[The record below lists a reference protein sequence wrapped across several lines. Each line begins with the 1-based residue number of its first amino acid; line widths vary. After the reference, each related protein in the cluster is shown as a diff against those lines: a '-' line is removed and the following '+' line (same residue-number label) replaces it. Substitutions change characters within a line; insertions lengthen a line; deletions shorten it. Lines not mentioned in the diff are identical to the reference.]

1 MSWTDF
7 FLYLSLFYVVYYAVN
22 VVIDVLRKPQV
33 SEVSAGNAYT
43 FQTDLNEFDESP
55 TVIEDNEPMLEPI
68 KSKTESASP
77 TEVWVNSEEDSED
90 IEFEI
95 NDPSPV
101 KSTGGVTTLNSL
113 FVLAK
118 EGSIEMKKKVV
129 FRSFPRRRYVHFLN

>member
-1 MSWTDF
+1 MNWTDF
-7 FLYLSLFYVVYYAVN
+7 FLYLSLLYVVYYGIN
-22 VVIDVLRKPQV
+22 VVIDVLHKPQLSKV
-33 SEVSAGNAYT
+33 SSRNAYT
-43 FQTDLNEFDESP
+43 FQTDLDEFDENP
-55 TVIEDNEPMLEPI
+55 TVIEDNDPMIEPVKP
-68 KSKTESASP
+68 KTESAS
-77 TEVWVNSEEDSED
+77 EVWVNNEEDSED

-129 FRSFPRRRYVHFLN
+129 FS

>member
-22 VVIDVLRKPQV
+22 VVFDVLRKPKL

-43 FQTDLNEFDESP
+43 FQTDLDEFDENP
-55 TVIEDNEPMLEPI
+55 MVIEDNEPMLEPL
-68 KSKTESASP
+68 KPKTESAS
-77 TEVWVNSEEDSED
+77 EVWVNNEEDSED

-129 FRSFPRRRYVHFLN
+129 FS

>member
-7 FLYLSLFYVVYYAVN
+7 FLYLSLFYGVYYAIN
-22 VVIDVLRKPQV
+22 VVIDVLRKPQL
-33 SEVSAGNAYT
+33 SEVSAVNAYT
-43 FQTDLNEFDESP
+43 FQTDLNEFDETP
-55 TVIEDNEPMLEPI
+55 TVIEDNDPVLDPV
-68 KSKTESASP
+68 KPKTESAS
-77 TEVWVNSEEDSED
+77 EVWVNSEEDSED

-95 NDPSPV
+95 NDPSPI

-129 FRSFPRRRYVHFLN
+129 FS

>member
-1 MSWTDF
+1 MTWTDF

-22 VVIDVLRKPQV
+22 VVFDVLRKPHL

-55 TVIEDNEPMLEPI
+55 TVIEDNDPVVDPV
-68 KSKTESASP
+68 KSKADSASKTEIL
-77 TEVWVNSEEDSED
+77 VNSEEDSEET
-90 IEFEI
+90 EFEI
-95 NDPSPV
+95 NDPNPV

-118 EGSIEMKKKVV
+118 EGTIEMKKKVV
-129 FRSFPRRRYVHFLN
+129 FS

>member
-1 MSWTDF
+1 MSWIDF

-22 VVIDVLRKPQV
+22 VVIDVLRKPQL

-43 FQTDLNEFDESP
+43 FQTDLNEFDENP
-55 TVIEDNEPMLEPI
+55 TVIEDIEPILEPV
-68 KSKTESASP
+68 KPKTESAS
-77 TEVWVNSEEDSED
+77 EVWVNSEEDSED

-129 FRSFPRRRYVHFLN
+129 FS

>member
-1 MSWTDF
+1 M
-7 FLYLSLFYVVYYAVN
+7 VYYAVN
-22 VVIDVLRKPQV
+22 VVIDVMRKPQL

-43 FQTDLNEFDESP
+43 FQTDLNEFDENP
-55 TVIEDNEPMLEPI
+55 TVIEDNDPVLEPI
-68 KSKTESASP
+68 KSKTESASS
-77 TEVWVNSEEDSED
+77 TEVWVNNEEDSEE

-129 FRSFPRRRYVHFLN
+129 FS

>member
-22 VVIDVLRKPQV
+22 VVIDVLRKPQL

-43 FQTDLNEFDESP
+43 FQSDLNEFDESP
-55 TVIEDNEPMLEPI
+55 TVIEDNDLLLEPMKP
-68 KSKTESASP
+68 KTGPASP
-77 TEVWVNSEEDSED
+77 TEVWVNSEEDSEE

-129 FRSFPRRRYVHFLN
+129 FS

>member
-1 MSWTDF
+1 MNWTDF

-22 VVIDVLRKPQV
+22 VVFDVLRKPQL
-33 SEVSAGNAYT
+33 SEMSAGNAYT

-55 TVIEDNEPMLEPI
+55 TVIEDNDPI
-68 KSKTESASP
+68 VDPVKAKTELASQS
-77 TEVWVNSEEDSED
+77 EDRDNSEEDSKD

-95 NDPSPV
+95 NDSNPV

-118 EGSIEMKKKVV
+118 EGTIEMKKKVV
-129 FRSFPRRRYVHFLN
+129 FS

>member
-55 TVIEDNEPMLEPI
+55 TVIEDNEPMLEPV
-68 KSKTESASP
+68 KPKKESAS
-77 TEVWVNSEEDSED
+77 EAWGHSEEDSED

-129 FRSFPRRRYVHFLN
+129 FS

>member
-1 MSWTDF
+1 M
-7 FLYLSLFYVVYYAVN
+7 
-22 VVIDVLRKPQV
+22 
-33 SEVSAGNAYT
+33 SAGNAYT

-55 TVIEDNEPMLEPI
+55 TVIEDNEPMLEPV
-68 KSKTESASP
+68 KPKKESAS
-77 TEVWVNSEEDSED
+77 EVWVHSEEDSED

-129 FRSFPRRRYVHFLN
+129 FS

>member
-1 MSWTDF
+1 MIWTDF

-22 VVIDVLRKPQV
+22 VVFDVLRKPQL

-55 TVIEDNEPMLEPI
+55 TVIEDDDHIVNPGNA
-68 KSKTESASP
+68 KTEFATRSEEP
-77 TEVWVNSEEDSED
+77 VNSGKDSKD

-95 NDPSPV
+95 NHPNPV

-118 EGSIEMKKKVV
+118 EGTIEMKKKVV
-129 FRSFPRRRYVHFLN
+129 FS

>member
-22 VVIDVLRKPQV
+22 VVIDVLRKPQL
-33 SEVSAGNAYT
+33 SEVSGGNAYT

-77 TEVWVNSEEDSED
+77 TEVWVNSEEHSEE

-95 NDPSPV
+95 NDPNPV

-129 FRSFPRRRYVHFLN
+129 FS

>member
-22 VVIDVLRKPQV
+22 VVIDVMRKPQL

-43 FQTDLNEFDESP
+43 FQTDLNEFDENP
-55 TVIEDNEPMLEPI
+55 TVIEDNDPVLEPI
-68 KSKTESASP
+68 KSKTESASS
-77 TEVWVNSEEDSED
+77 TEVWVNNEEDSEE

-129 FRSFPRRRYVHFLN
+129 FS

>member
-22 VVIDVLRKPQV
+22 VVIDVLRKPQL

-55 TVIEDNEPMLEPI
+55 TVIEDNDLLLEPV
-68 KSKTESASP
+68 KPKTESVS
-77 TEVWVNSEEDSED
+77 EVWVNSEEDSEE

-129 FRSFPRRRYVHFLN
+129 FS

>member
-7 FLYLSLFYVVYYAVN
+7 FLYLSLFYMVYYAVN
-22 VVIDVLRKPQV
+22 VVIDVLRKPQL

-43 FQTDLNEFDESP
+43 FQSDLNEFDESP
-55 TVIEDNEPMLEPI
+55 TVIEDNDPVIDPV
-68 KSKTESASP
+68 KPKTESAS
-77 TEVWVNSEEDSED
+77 EVWVNNEEDSEE

-129 FRSFPRRRYVHFLN
+129 FS

>member
-22 VVIDVLRKPQV
+22 VVIDVLRKPKF
-33 SEVSAGNAYT
+33 SEVSTGNAYT
-43 FQTDLNEFDESP
+43 FQSDLNEFDESP
-55 TVIEDNEPMLEPI
+55 TVIEDNDPVIDPV
-68 KSKTESASP
+68 KPKTESAS
-77 TEVWVNSEEDSED
+77 EVWVNSEEDSED

-129 FRSFPRRRYVHFLN
+129 FS

>member
-43 FQTDLNEFDESP
+43 FQTDLNEFDENP
-55 TVIEDNEPMLEPI
+55 TVIEDNEPMLEPV
-68 KSKTESASP
+68 KPKKESAS
-77 TEVWVNSEEDSED
+77 EVWVHSEEDSED

-129 FRSFPRRRYVHFLN
+129 FS

>member
-33 SEVSAGNAYT
+33 SEVSTGNAYT

-55 TVIEDNEPMLEPI
+55 TVIEDNDPVLEPVRP
-68 KSKTESASP
+68 KTESAS
-77 TEVWVNSEEDSED
+77 EVWVNSEEDSEE

-129 FRSFPRRRYVHFLN
+129 FS

>member
-1 MSWTDF
+1 MNWTDF

-22 VVIDVLRKPQV
+22 VIFDVLRKPRI
-33 SEVSAGNAYT
+33 SEVHQGNAYT

-55 TVIEDNEPMLEPI
+55 TVIEDNEPMVAPI
-68 KSKTESASP
+68 KKP
-77 TEVWVNSEEDSED
+77 TVSDPPKEEWLNSDEDSEE

-95 NDPSPV
+95 KDPSPF
-101 KSTGGVTTLNSL
+101 KSTGGVTNINSL

-129 FRSFPRRRYVHFLN
+129 FS